1 MREISAESFRKY
13 YLERSKRKENLT
25 LDRRNNDKRRRKKK
39 REDKVFLL
47 HELFNFA
54 IPCLVI
60 LNCVTSDELSIHSR
74 TFWTR
79 LAFATTFSKRNRLK
93 WNKHVF
99 PFVEYFIP
107 SIGRNTREIF
117 LSIATKQCN
126 SYKYFHAVIFF
137 VSTYDYKNG

>member
-13 YLERSKRKENLT
+13 HLERSKRKENLT

-99 PFVEYFIP
+99 PFVEYFIDRAKYA
-107 SIGRNTREIF
+107 RNIF
-117 LSIATKQCN
+117 IHRDKTMQLLQ
-126 SYKYFHAVIFF
+126 IFPRRYIF
-137 VSTYDYKNG
+137 RFYLRL